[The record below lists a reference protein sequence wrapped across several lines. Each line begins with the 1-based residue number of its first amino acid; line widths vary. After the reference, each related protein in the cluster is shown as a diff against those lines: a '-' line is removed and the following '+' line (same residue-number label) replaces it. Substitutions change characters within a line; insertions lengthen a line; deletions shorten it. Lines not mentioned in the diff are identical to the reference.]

1 MKLVCLYKNYQPNKM
16 KKVILVTG
24 ASSGLGLA
32 TAKALQAQ
40 GHTVYGTSRD
50 AKKIK
55 DVPFKPLTMDVTDDA
70 SVQTAIDTIIKAEG
84 KIDVLVNN
92 AGNGITGPLYAMPVD
107 IAKKQFEVNFFG
119 VIRVSSAVLPGM
131 IEKKQGLVINIGSL
145 AGLFGLPYQGLYSAS
160 KFAIEGYSESL
171 RMELQNTG
179 IKVVVVNPGD
189 FKTDFTASREKIKF
203 PLKNEQLS
211 KEFDAAVAAMEK
223 DESIGADPSKLADQI
238 VKIVGK
244 SSPKHSYL
252 VGAIG
257 QTIVPTL
264 KAVLP
269 GGVFVKLMND
279 HYGIK

>member
-1 MKLVCLYKNYQPNKM
+1 MG
-16 KKVILVTG
+16 KVILVTG

-32 TAKALQAQ
+32 TAKALAAQ
-40 GHTVYGTSRD
+40 GHKVYGTSRD
-50 AKKIK
+50 IK
-55 DVPFKPLTMDVTDDA
+55 RIAGVSFMPLQMDVTDDA
-70 SVQTAIDTIIKAEG
+70 SVKAAVDTIIKTEG
-84 KIDVLVNN
+84 QIDVLVNN

-107 IAKKQFEVNFFG
+107 AAKKQFEVNFFG
-119 VIRVSSAVLPGM
+119 VVRVCSAVLPGM

-179 IKVVVVNPGD
+179 VKVTVLNPGD
-189 FKTDFTASREKIKF
+189 FKTDFTGNREKLPF
-203 PLKNEQLS
+203 TLNNDQLK
-211 KEFDAAVAAMEK
+211 KEFEAAVAAMEK
-223 DESIGADPSKLADQI
+223 DESIGASPDKLAQQ
-238 VKIVGK
+238 VCKIVAK
-244 SSPKHSYL
+244 SKPAHSYL

-264 KAVLP
+264 KAILP

>member
-1 MKLVCLYKNYQPNKM
+1 M

-32 TAKALQAQ
+32 TANALAEK
-40 GHTVYGTSRD
+40 GHTVYGTSRNIE
-50 AKKIK
+50 KIK
-55 DVPFKPLTMDVTDDA
+55 AVSFKPIALDVTDDA
-70 SVQTAIDTIIKAEG
+70 SVNDAITQIIKAEG
-84 KIDVLVNN
+84 RIDVLVNN

-107 IAKKQFEVNFFG
+107 FAKKQFEVNFFG
-119 VIRVSSAVLPGM
+119 VVRVCSAVLPHM
-131 IEKKQGLVINIGSL
+131 IEQAKGLVINIGSL

-179 IKVVVVNPGD
+179 VKVSVLNPGD
-189 FKTDFTASREKIKF
+189 FKTDFTGNREKVPF
-203 PLKNEQLS
+203 TLKNEKLEG
-211 KEFDAAVAAMEK
+211 EFNAAVAAMEK
-223 DESIGADPSKLADQI
+223 DESIGADPKKLAAQI
-238 VKIVGK
+238 VKIVDK
-244 SSPKHSYL
+244 SSPAHSYL

-264 KAVLP
+264 KKVLP
-269 GGVFVKLMND
+269 GGIFVKLMND

>member
-1 MKLVCLYKNYQPNKM
+1 M

-32 TAKALQAQ
+32 TAKALQAE

-55 DVPFKPLTMDVTDDA
+55 DVAFKPLSMDVTDDA
-70 SVQTAIDTIIKAEG
+70 SVKAAIDTIIKAEG

-107 IAKKQFEVNFFG
+107 VAKKQFEVNFFG
-119 VIRVSSAVLPGM
+119 VVRVSSAILPGM

-171 RMELQNTG
+171 RMELKNTG
-179 IKVVVVNPGD
+179 VKVVVVNPGD
-189 FKTDFTASREKIKF
+189 FKTDFTASREKVPF
-203 PLKNEQLS
+203 PLKNEQLN
-211 KEFDAAVAAMEK
+211 KEYNAAVAAMEK
-223 DESIGADPSKLADQI
+223 DEGIGADPSKLADKI
-238 VKIVGK
+238 VKIVGTK
-244 SSPKHSYL
+244 NPKHNYL
-252 VGAIG
+252 VGAIT
-257 QTIVPTL
+257 QTIATTL

-269 GGVFVKLMND
+269 GGLFVKLMND

>member
-1 MKLVCLYKNYQPNKM
+1 M

-32 TAKALQAQ
+32 TATALAAQ
-40 GHTVYGTSRD
+40 GHTVYGTGRSL
-50 AKKIK
+50 AKMAG
-55 DVPFKPLTMDVTDDA
+55 VSFTPVELDVTSDE
-70 SVQTAIDTIIKAEG
+70 SVKTAIDSILTAEG
-84 KIDVLVNN
+84 KIDVLINN

-119 VIRVSSAVLPGM
+119 VVRVSSAILPKM
-131 IEKKQGLVINIGSL
+131 IEQGQGLVINIGSL

-189 FKTDFTASREKIKF
+189 FKTDFTGNREKIAF
-203 PLKNEQLS
+203 GIKNDKLEG
-211 KEFDAAVAAMEK
+211 EFNAAVAAMEK
-223 DESIGADPSKLADQI
+223 DESIGASPDKLAAQI

-244 SSPKHSYL
+244 SSPTHSYL

-264 KAVLP
+264 KKVLP
-269 GGVFVKLMND
+269 GSVFVKLMND

>member
-1 MKLVCLYKNYQPNKM
+1 M

-32 TAKALQAQ
+32 TASALAAQ

-50 AKKIK
+50 VKRIK
-55 DVPFKPLTMDVTDDA
+55 DVSFNPLQMDVTDDT
-70 SVQTAIDTIIKAEG
+70 SVNAAVEKIIKAEG

-92 AGNGITGPLYAMPVD
+92 AGNGITGPLYAMPVEF
-107 IAKKQFEVNFFG
+107 AKKQFEVNFFG
-119 VIRVSSAVLPGM
+119 VARVCSAVLPGM

-160 KFAIEGYSESL
+160 KFAVEGYSESL

-179 IKVVVVNPGD
+179 VKVTVLNPGD
-189 FKTDFTASREKIKF
+189 FKTDFTGNREKIPF
-203 PLKNEQLS
+203 TLNNEPLK
-211 KEFDAAVAAMEK
+211 KEFEAAVAAMEK
-223 DESIGADPSKLADQI
+223 DESIGANPDKLAAQ
-238 VKIVGK
+238 VCKIVGK
-244 SSPKHSYL
+244 SKPAHSYL

-264 KAVLP
+264 KAILP
-269 GGVFVKLMND
+269 GGMFVKLMND

>member
-1 MKLVCLYKNYQPNKM
+1 M

-32 TAKALQAQ
+32 TAKALQAE

-55 DVPFKPLTMDVTDDA
+55 DVAFKPLSMDVTDDA
-70 SVQTAIDTIIKAEG
+70 SVKAAVDTIIKAEG

-107 IAKKQFEVNFFG
+107 VAKKQFEVNFFG
-119 VIRVSSAVLPGM
+119 VVRVSSAILPGM

-179 IKVVVVNPGD
+179 VKVVVINPGD
-189 FKTDFTASREKIKF
+189 FKTDFTASREKIAF
-203 PLKNEQLS
+203 TLKNEQLN

-223 DESIGADPSKLADQI
+223 DESIGADPSKLAS
-238 VKIVGK
+238 KIVSIVNTK
-244 SSPKHSYL
+244 NPKHSYL
-252 VGAIG
+252 VGALG

-264 KAVLP
+264 KATLP
-269 GGVFVKLMND
+269 GGLFVKLMND

>member
-1 MKLVCLYKNYQPNKM
+1 M

-55 DVPFKPLTMDVTDDA
+55 DVPFKPLSMDVTDDA
-70 SVQTAIDTIIKAEG
+70 SVNAAVDVIIKAEG
-84 KIDVLVNN
+84 KIDVLINN

-119 VIRVSSAVLPGM
+119 VVRVSSAVLPGM
-131 IEKKQGLVINIGSL
+131 IERKQGMVINIGSL

-171 RMELQNTG
+171 RMELQTTG

-189 FKTDFTASREKIKF
+189 FKTEFTGNRQKLSF
-203 PLKNEQLS
+203 PLKNEQL
-211 KEFDAAVAAMEK
+211 KGEFEAAVAAMEK
-223 DESIGADPSKLADQI
+223 DESVGASPDKLGAEI
-238 VKIVGK
+238 VKIVNK
-244 SSPKHSYL
+244 SNPKHNYL
-252 VGAIG
+252 VGALG
-257 QTIVPTL
+257 QTIATTL
-264 KAVLP
+264 KAILP
-269 GGVFVKLMND
+269 GGLFVTLMND
-279 HYGIK
+279 HYGIKKKK

>member
-1 MKLVCLYKNYQPNKM
+1 M

-32 TAKALQAQ
+32 TAKALQAD
-40 GHTVYGTSRD
+40 GHTVYGTSRN

-55 DVPFKPLTMDVTDDA
+55 DVPFKPLSMDVTDDA
-70 SVQTAIDTIIKAEG
+70 SVTAAIDKIIKAEG
-84 KIDVLVNN
+84 KIDVLINN

-119 VIRVSSAVLPGM
+119 VVRVSSAVLPGM
-131 IEKKQGLVINIGSL
+131 IEKKQGVVINIGSL

-189 FKTDFTASREKIKF
+189 FKTDFTASREKVPF
-203 PLKNEQLS
+203 PLENEKL
-211 KEFDAAVAAMEK
+211 KAEYHAAVAGMEK
-223 DESIGADPSKLADQI
+223 DESIGADPSVLAAKI
-238 VKIVGK
+238 VKIVNTK
-244 SSPKHSYL
+244 SPKHNYL

-257 QTIVPTL
+257 QTIAVTL
-264 KAVLP
+264 KATLP
-269 GGVFVKLMND
+269 GWLFVKLMND

>member
-1 MKLVCLYKNYQPNKM
+1 M

-32 TAKALQAQ
+32 TAKALQAE

-55 DVPFKPLTMDVTDDA
+55 DVAFKPLSMDVTDDA
-70 SVQTAIDTIIKAEG
+70 SVTAAIDTIIKAEG
-84 KIDVLVNN
+84 KIDVLINN
-92 AGNGITGPLYAMPVD
+92 AGSGVTGPLYAMPVEY
-107 IAKKQFEVNFFG
+107 AKKQFDVNFFG
-119 VIRVSSAVLPGM
+119 VVRVSSAVLPGM

-145 AGLFGLPYQGLYSAS
+145 AGLFGLPYQGLYAAS

-189 FKTDFTASREKIKF
+189 FKTDFTASREKIPF
-203 PLKNEQLS
+203 PLNNDKLKAEY
-211 KEFDAAVAAMEK
+211 EVAVASMEK
-223 DESIGADPSKLADQI
+223 DESIGADPSKLAE
-238 VKIVGK
+238 KIVRIVNTK
-244 SSPKHSYL
+244 SPKHNYL

-257 QTIVPTL
+257 QTIAVTL
-264 KAVLP
+264 KATLP
-269 GGVFVKLMND
+269 GWLFVKLMND